1 MKRILIF
8 ALLLIAAAC
17 SPKVYPT
24 VVKDSVRV
32 EIRERVLVDS
42 VYLEVE
48 KEVEKIVTRDTS
60 SHLENKYGTS
70 DAVVVDGFLFHSL
83 ETRPQRIAVP
93 YEVTVRDTVTVE
105 KAAETIVVK
114 ENYVTKW
121 QSFSMIFG
129 WICGGLLLAFLALLF
144 VLKGLGL

>member
-1 MKRILIF
+1 MLIF
-8 ALLLIAAAC
+8 ALLLIASAC

-32 EIRERVLVDS
+32 EIHERVLVDS

-60 SHLENKYGTS
+60 SHLENKYGVS
-70 DAVVVDGFLFHSL
+70 DAVVIGGFLHHSL
-83 ETRPQRIAVP
+83 ETIPQRIAVP
-93 YEVTVRDTVTVE
+93 YEVIVRDTLTVE

-129 WICGGLLLAFLALLF
+129 WICGAILLAFLVLWM
-144 VLKGLGL
+144 VLKGLGK